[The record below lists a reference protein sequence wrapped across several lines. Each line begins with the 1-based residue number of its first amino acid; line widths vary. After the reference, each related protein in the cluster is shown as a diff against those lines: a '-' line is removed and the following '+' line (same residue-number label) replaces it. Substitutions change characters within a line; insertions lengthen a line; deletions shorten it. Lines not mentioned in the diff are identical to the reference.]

1 MVAITPAKV
10 PGFFDEMVFGQSS
23 CNVTEQ
29 SETSKLRYD
38 VLSAKHARQIAQ
50 LHIEGINRGFISSLG
65 IDFVTALYEA
75 IAEDDSCF
83 GIVSEHEEV
92 LGFVAFATDI
102 NKLYK
107 SIIRK
112 KGLRFALLLAT
123 KMISFKRIKRVFE
136 TLFYPSKVKDDAMNL
151 PNAELLSI
159 VVAPKARRS
168 KQATQLIQKGFDHCH
183 NHGIN
188 RVKVMVAADNGAAN
202 KLYQQCGFELAKE
215 IDSHGVPSNIY
226 TAQTDV
232 KERREKQCLTLLDRL
247 WRRQNSRHTSAG
259 LRSTSLPAASRLAQ
273 NTESPR
279 IKKSA

>member
-1 MVAITPAKV
+1 MVAISPAKV

-23 CNVTEQ
+23 CDTTAR
-29 SETSKLRYD
+29 SETSQLRYD

-83 GIVSEHEEV
+83 GIISENEEV

-112 KGLRFALLLAT
+112 RGLRFAFLLAT

-136 TLFYPSKVKDDAMNL
+136 TLFYPSKVKDDEMNL
-151 PNAELLSI
+151 PSAELLSI
-159 VVAPKARRS
+159 VIAPKARRS
-168 KQATQLIQKGFDHCH
+168 RQATQLIQKGFDHCH

-188 RVKVMVAADNGAAN
+188 RVKVMVAADNAPAN
-202 KLYQQCGFELAKE
+202 KLYQKCGFEFAKE
-215 IDSHGVPSNIY
+215 IDSHGVLSNIY
-226 TAQTDV
+226 TTETDALEI
-232 KERREKQCLTLLDRL
+232 KKRREQQCLTLLDRL
-247 WRRQNSRHTSAG
+247 WRRQNSRCT
-259 LRSTSLPAASRLAQ
+259 PERL
-273 NTESPR
+273 
-279 IKKSA
+279 